1 MAKRENIS
9 ISLTPQQTDF
19 LAKCVASGRYQSTSE
34 VVREGVRL
42 LEDQQRMQAAELDRA
57 RALIREGA
65 EQLDRGVR
73 DAFEAALH
81 NLAESPLLGKT
92 NEALD
97 PADHSFRYYPV
108 MKRFIIVYEPSDD
121 GIRVAR
127 LLHGARNLAVEL
139 DHEPGDN

>member
-1 MAKRENIS
+1 MTRILLSAAARIDRRDITEHTVERFGIG
-9 ISLTPQQTDF
+9 Q
-19 LAKCVASGRYQSTSE
+19 AR
-34 VVREGVRL
+34 RL
-42 LEDQQRMQAAELDRA
+42 
-57 RALIREGA
+57 
-65 EQLDRGVR
+65 R

-81 NLAESPLLGKT
+81 SLAESPQLGKT

-139 DHEPGDN
+139 DHEPGDD